1 MILSGPMRE
10 RVTIQSPSEQQNQ
23 FGEATVTWSDVGTV
37 WASVQG
43 MSAREYLAAQQVGSV
58 ITHKIRIR
66 FFPGLTHTHRLIW
79 RGRIMEIASVLE
91 RETRTIH
98 EILAREDEK

>member
-1 MILSGPMRE
+1 MISSGLMRE
-10 RVTIQSPSEQQNQ
+10 RVTIQAPTERQNQ
-23 FGEATVTWSDVGTV
+23 FGEATVTWSDVATV

-43 MSAREYLAAQQVGSV
+43 LSAREYLAAQQVGSI

-66 FFPGLTHTHRLIW
+66 FFAGLTHSYRIIW

-91 RETRTIH
+91 RETRTVH
-98 EILAREDEK
+98 EILAKEDE

>member
-1 MILSGPMRE
+1 MRE
-10 RVTIQSPSEQQNQ
+10 RVTIQAPTERQNQ
-23 FGEATVTWSDVGTV
+23 FGEATVTWSDVATV

-43 MSAREYLAAQQVGSV
+43 LSAREYLAAQQVGSI

-66 FFPGLTHTHRLIW
+66 FFAGLTHSYRIIW

-91 RETRTIH
+91 RETRTVH
-98 EILAREDEK
+98 EILAKEDE